1 MQSQYHPFKTEVF
14 KINNSDIFAINS
26 GKVFNFYNPLNY
38 RNVTCDIYGKPLPK
52 LDFFLNEE
60 RKSER
65 NGTIKETSFI
75 LKPDYFKVNV
85 HLFASFN
92 PPEKWV
98 PGPSFIPLL
107 DKVWIA
113 CKAYLDEED
122 NSKFEILG
130 NTKNLSESNIKL
142 ESFDVN
148 SNFDSSEAFD
158 YLYRDEIYW
167 GGNAMNLAIV
177 ASIYKNAEGE
187 WIVEQFLNE
196 NYAFTELF
204 DSASFETMNTEL
216 YDINVSRTLKDEQ
229 IELNE
234 TIVGNKIKISIFL
247 GRPSETSLR
256 GYIKHNK
263 NININSNSK
272 QFIFPSEDN
281 KIIES
286 IDNNRYLFD
295 SQLV

>member
-75 LKPDYFKVNV
+75 LKSEYFKVNIYI
-85 HLFASFN
+85 LASFN
-92 PPEKWV
+92 PPDKWV
-98 PGPSFIPLL
+98 PGPSYIPFL
-107 DKVWIA
+107 DKAWIA

-122 NSKFEILG
+122 RSNFEILG
-130 NTKNLSESNIKL
+130 NTKNLSDSNIKL
-142 ESFDVN
+142 ESFDLNAEERN
-148 SNFDSSEAFD
+148 SELD

-167 GGNAMNLAIV
+167 GGNAINLAIV
-177 ASIYKNAEGE
+177 ASIYKDEKGE
-187 WIVEQFLNE
+187 WTVDQFLNE
-196 NYAFTELF
+196 NYALTELF
-204 DSASFETMNTEL
+204 DSASFELMNTEF
-216 YDINVSRTLKDEQ
+216 YDINVSETLEDEKL
-229 IELNE
+229 ELNE
-234 TIVGNKIKISIFL
+234 KIIGNKKQVSTLL
-247 GRPSETSLR
+247 GRSSENSLR

-263 NININSNSK
+263 NINIISFTN
-272 QFIFPSEDN
+272 QPIFPNEEN
-281 KIIES
+281 RIIES
-286 IDNNRYLFD
+286 IDSSINYTDRII
-295 SQLV
+295 V

>member
-52 LDFFLNEE
+52 LDSFLNEE

-75 LKPDYFKVNV
+75 LKPDYFKVNI
-85 HLFASFN
+85 HLLASFN
-92 PPEKWV
+92 PPDKWV
-98 PGPSFIPLL
+98 PGPSYIPFL
-107 DKVWIA
+107 DKAWIA

-122 NSKFEILG
+122 RSNFEVLG
-130 NTKNLSESNIKL
+130 NTKNLNDSNIKF
-142 ESFDVN
+142 ESFNVN
-148 SNFDSSEAFD
+148 KPEDSEGFE

-177 ASIYKNAEGE
+177 ASIYKDKEGE
-187 WIVEQFLNE
+187 WVVEQFLNE
-196 NYAFTELF
+196 NYPLTELF
-204 DSASFETMNTEL
+204 DSASFELMNTEL
-216 YDINVSRTLKDEQ
+216 YDINISQILKDEE

-234 TIVGNKIKISIFL
+234 TILGNKINVSTFL
-247 GRPSETSLR
+247 ERPSEATLR
-256 GYIKHNK
+256 GSIKHNK
-263 NININSNSK
+263 NINIISFTN
-272 QFIFPSEDN
+272 QPIFPNEEN
-281 KIIES
+281 RIIES
-286 IDNNRYLFD
+286 IDSSINYTDRII
-295 SQLV
+295 V